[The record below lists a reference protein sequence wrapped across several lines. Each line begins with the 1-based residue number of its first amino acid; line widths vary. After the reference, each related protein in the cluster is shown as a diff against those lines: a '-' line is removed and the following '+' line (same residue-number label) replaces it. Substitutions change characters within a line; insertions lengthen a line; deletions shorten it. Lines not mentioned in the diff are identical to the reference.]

1 MKTLL
6 QGLGKLRDAYRGL
19 PIPPVPRAVL
29 SVVILLQLIVV
40 VLNVDVF
47 PFLSVSMHSTPR
59 RNVTADGE
67 WRLRSFGLLSE
78 DRRQVQL
85 ISINREAMP
94 WRQLDLS
101 LDWREARVWFIG
113 SRRSADVRQQFA
125 QLLRDNGLDPV
136 LLSVE
141 LSMKNGKIH
150 AVEPM

>member
-1 MKTLL
+1 
-6 QGLGKLRDAYRGL
+6 
-19 PIPPVPRAVL
+19 
-29 SVVILLQLIVV
+29 
-40 VLNVDVF
+40 
-47 PFLSVSMHSTPR
+47 
-59 RNVTADGE
+59 
-67 WRLRSFGLLSE
+67 
-78 DRRQVQL
+78 
-85 ISINREAMP
+85 MP